1 MNAALWISKTGLS
14 AQDAEM
20 SAIANNIA
28 NVNTTGFKR
37 DRVMFQDLF
46 YQTQEAP
53 GAMLDQNNI
62 MPTGLQFGSGVRI
75 VGTQKTFT
83 EGNVET
89 TDNAMNVAIM
99 GLGFLQVQ
107 KANGDIAYTRDG
119 NLQVNADG
127 VLTNS
132 QGLPLQPEIDVPAGA
147 TNVAFGEDGTVTAIL
162 PGDSDV
168 TELGQLTLV
177 NFANPAGLSAEGD
190 NLYLETAASGQ
201 PTEGVPGED
210 GLGTLQDNALEGSN
224 VDIVNEMVALLPL
237 LSGCESQAILV
248 KKDDA
253 YFAPPTTEA
262 PPPADG
268 RAGGVFETGYNW
280 SLTADRRAYRVGDIL
295 TVILEESTQSSKQ
308 AKTNF
313 GKSNTVDIGAPTIFG
328 HTKDKLSGSIDANR
342 DFDGSATSQ
351 QQNSLRGEITVSVHA
366 VQPNGILEIRGEKWL
381 TLNQGDEY
389 IRLSGLVRADD
400 IQNDNSVSSQRIA
413 DARISYAGRGALSD
427 ANAAGWLTRL
437 FNHPLFPI

>member
-46 YQTQEAP
+46 YQTREAP

-99 GLGFLQVQ
+99 GQGFCRCKGQRRYRLYPRRQLAGERRRRTDQLAGLAV
-107 KANGDIAYTRDG
+107 AAG
-119 NLQVNADG
+119 NRRSG
-127 VLTNS
+127 
-132 QGLPLQPEIDVPAGA
+132 GA

-224 VDIVNEMVALLPL
+224 VDIVNEMVAMITV
-237 LSGCESQAILV
+237 Q
-248 KKDDA
+248 
-253 YFAPPTTEA
+253 
-262 PPPADG
+262 
-268 RAGGVFETGYNW
+268 
-280 SLTADRRAYRVGDIL
+280 RAY
-295 TVILEESTQSSKQ
+295 EMN
-308 AKTNF
+308 AKM
-313 GKSNTVDIGAPTIFG
+313 V
-328 HTKDKLSGSIDANR
+328 
-342 DFDGSATSQ
+342 SA
-351 QQNSLRGEITVSVHA
+351 
-366 VQPNGILEIRGEKWL
+366 
-381 TLNQGDEY
+381 
-389 IRLSGLVRADD
+389 ADD
-400 IQNDNSVSSQRIA
+400 MLQYISQT
-413 DARISYAGRGALSD
+413 L
-427 ANAAGWLTRL
+427 
-437 FNHPLFPI
+437 

>member
-99 GLGFLQVQ
+99 GQGFLQVQ

-127 VLTNS
+127 VLTIS

-168 TELGQLTLV
+168 TEVRQLTLV
-177 NFANPAGLSAEGD
+177 NFANPAGSARATTCIWKPLPAVSRPKAYRAKMG
-190 NLYLETAASGQ
+190 
-201 PTEGVPGED
+201 
-210 GLGTLQDNALEGSN
+210 GTLQDNALEGSN
-224 VDIVNEMVALLPL
+224 VDIVNEMVAM
-237 LSGCESQAILV
+237 
-248 KKDDA
+248 
-253 YFAPPTTEA
+253 
-262 PPPADG
+262 
-268 RAGGVFETGYNW
+268 
-280 SLTADRRAYRVGDIL
+280 
-295 TVILEESTQSSKQ
+295 
-308 AKTNF
+308 
-313 GKSNTVDIGAPTIFG
+313 
-328 HTKDKLSGSIDANR
+328 
-342 DFDGSATSQ
+342 
-351 QQNSLRGEITVSVHA
+351 ITV
-366 VQPNGILEIRGEKWL
+366 QTCR
-381 TLNQGDEY
+381 
-389 IRLSGLVRADD
+389 
-400 IQNDNSVSSQRIA
+400 
-413 DARISYAGRGALSD
+413 
-427 ANAAGWLTRL
+427 TR
-437 FNHPLFPI
+437 

>member
-1 MNAALWISKTGLS
+1 MKNYLWL
-14 AQDAEM
+14 
-20 SAIANNIA
+20 
-28 NVNTTGFKR
+28 
-37 DRVMFQDLF
+37 
-46 YQTQEAP
+46 
-53 GAMLDQNNI
+53 
-62 MPTGLQFGSGVRI
+62 
-75 VGTQKTFT
+75 
-83 EGNVET
+83 
-89 TDNAMNVAIM
+89 
-99 GLGFLQVQ
+99 
-107 KANGDIAYTRDG
+107 
-119 NLQVNADG
+119 
-127 VLTNS
+127 
-132 QGLPLQPEIDVPAGA
+132 
-147 TNVAFGEDGTVTAIL
+147 
-162 PGDSDV
+162 
-168 TELGQLTLV
+168 
-177 NFANPAGLSAEGD
+177 
-190 NLYLETAASGQ
+190 
-201 PTEGVPGED
+201 
-210 GLGTLQDNALEGSN
+210 
-224 VDIVNEMVALLPL
+224 VALLPL

-248 KKDDA
+248 KRRRILCA
-253 YFAPPTTEA
+253 TNHRSAA
-262 PPPADG
+262 SG
-268 RAGGVFETGYNW
+268 RRACRGVFETGYNW